1 MSWRILRA
9 SLFAFGFLVGFALP
23 FLWIG
28 TFLLALAG
36 LFACAV
42 ALWAFVLLAERW
54 LEEGLARF
62 TYLDAL
68 SESLRDI
75 VLGIRRLAHF

>member
-1 MSWRILRA
+1 MTWRILRVV
-9 SLFAFGFLVGFALP
+9 LFALGFLVGLALP

-42 ALWAFVLLAERW
+42 ALWAVVLLVERW
-54 LEEGLARF
+54 VEEGMASF
-62 TYLDAL
+62 NYMDAL